1 MSDTNKKFAAFDIDG
16 TLFRGALFRELIY
29 DLLADGAVPN
39 ALTKDFEEAERAWK
53 TRQHVNAFHEYEEA
67 MISSFDSSL
76 VEVSFEAFEKA
87 AIKVIDRVGDYVYAY
102 TRDLAAALKKQ
113 GYTLIAISGSPQ
125 ELVEPFVAKYGFD
138 IFVAQQYGRGDNGKF
153 NGEVTKTHT
162 GKDVILKKLI
172 EEHGLSLEGS
182 VAVGDTGGDIGM
194 LSIVEKPIAFNP
206 EKKLFEAAK
215 ENSWNIVVER
225 KNMIYKLSQNE
236 PTFVLA

>member
-1 MSDTNKKFAAFDIDG
+1 MSENKKKFAAFDIDG
-16 TLFRGALFRELIY
+16 TLFRGALFRELVY
-29 DLLADGAVPN
+29 DLLADGAIPSS
-39 ALTKDFEEAERAWK
+39 LTKNFDEAEKAWK
-53 TRQHVNAFHEYEEA
+53 TRQRETAFQEYEEA
-67 MISSFDSSL
+67 MASSFDDSL
-76 VEVSFEAFEKA
+76 VDIDIAAFEKA
-87 AIKVIDRVGDYVYAY
+87 AASVVDRVGDYVYTY

-113 GYTLIAISGSPQ
+113 GYTLIAISGSPH

-138 IFVAQQYGRGDNGKF
+138 IFIAQKYGRGDNGKF

-162 GKDVILKKLI
+162 GKDAILKRLI
-172 EEHGLSLEGS
+172 EEHGLTLEDS
-182 VAVGDTGGDIGM
+182 IAVGDTGGDIGM

-206 EKKLFEAAK
+206 EKRLFEAAK